1 MADKQKPLSVQG
13 LQYAVNELADLN
25 AKTVQVADLVELC
38 KLCLQAEAGEVA
50 DKEVL
55 KFIEQKVKR

>member
-1 MADKQKPLSVQG
+1 MLDTQKPLSVQG

-25 AKTVQVADLVELC
+25 VQTVQLADLVELC
-38 KLCLQAEAGEVA
+38 RLCLQADAGEVA
-50 DKEVL
+50 DKEVW